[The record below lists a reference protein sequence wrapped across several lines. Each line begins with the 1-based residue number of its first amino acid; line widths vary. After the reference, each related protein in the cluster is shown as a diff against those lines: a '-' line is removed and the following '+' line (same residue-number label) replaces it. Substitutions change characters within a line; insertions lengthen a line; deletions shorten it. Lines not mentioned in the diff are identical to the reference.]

1 MTPSSR
7 LLPGCRALA
16 LGAAVVGLLTGCLD
30 GPFAH
35 ANPFDPDNPMTLSI
49 EGGQD
54 TIAVAGEVVQFH
66 LVTDPP
72 YDSPSPYW
80 SSSSASLLVP
90 LGYGRF
96 VVPTLPIETTQELV
110 HAVIGNNGTS
120 RSITILG
127 AAP

>member
-1 MTPSSR
+1 MTLPSR
-7 LLPGCRALA
+7 FLPSCRALA

-49 EGGQD
+49 EGGVD
-54 TIAVAGEVVQFH
+54 TISVAGEVVQFH
-66 LVTDPP
+66 LVSDPL

-80 SSSSASLLVP
+80 SSSTASLLVP

-96 VVPTLPIETTQELV
+96 VVPTLPIETTQVLV
-110 HAVIGNNGTS
+110 HAALGNNGTS